1 MSKKPDR
8 VPVEE
13 LPESELEVLAA
24 LWNGGPQTA
33 AELRAALDP
42 FRPMAHGS
50 VLTLLKRLEEK
61 GLVERSKSGQGKAYL
76 YHARADRTSGHR
88 RLMRRVT
95 QRIFGGNLATVVA
108 SLLSSRTPTPEE
120 LAEIRRMLDAAG
132 GKATAADDSPAANKK
147 QKGRKR

>member
-1 MSKKPDR
+1 MGRQPDKGL
-8 VPVEE
+8 VEE

-33 AELRAALDP
+33 AELRMALDP

-50 VLTLLKRLEEK
+50 VLTLLKRLAEK
-61 GLVERSKSGQGKAYL
+61 GLVERSKSGQGKSYL
-76 YHARADRTSGHR
+76 YRARVDRASGHQ

-108 SLLSSRTPTPEE
+108 SLLSSRKPTPEE
-120 LAEIRRMLDAAG
+120 LAELRQMLDAASGERASPGNRPKKKREAG
-132 GKATAADDSPAANKK
+132 GP
-147 QKGRKR
+147 